1 MAMEERCDKQ
11 RLTEP
16 KIDQMEVDEQHTGYG
31 KAAYDALPA
40 DERLKMEHC
49 TLTELP
55 LTEAPPPLFQEP
67 MSAAFAENLRRF
79 VRCLPPEAAQEVL
92 TEPLEDAGRQQRF
105 KKNDKI
111 LGFLFDIAEVYSL
124 WEKL

>member
-11 RLTEP
+11 RPTEP
-16 KIDQMEVDEQHTGYG
+16 KIDQLEVEEQHTGYG
-31 KAAYDALPA
+31 KAAYDA

-49 TLTELP
+49 TSTELP

-92 TEPLEDAGRQQRF
+92 TEPLEDAGRQQR
-105 KKNDKI
+105 
-111 LGFLFDIAEVYSL
+111 
-124 WEKL
+124 

>member
-16 KIDQMEVDEQHTGYG
+16 KIDQMEVDEQNPGYG
-31 KAAYDALPA
+31 KAAYDALTP

-49 TLTELP
+49 TSTELSSS
-55 LTEAPPPLFQEP
+55 EAPPPLFQEP

-92 TEPLEDAGRQQRF
+92 TEPLEDAGRHAEI
-105 KKNDKI
+105 KKI
-111 LGFLFDIAEVYSL
+111 TCFFYLTL
-124 WEKL
+124 

>member
-11 RLTEP
+11 RPIEP
-16 KIDQMEVDEQHTGYG
+16 KIDQMEVDKQHPGYG

-40 DERLKMEHC
+40 DERLKMEHS

-55 LTEAPPPLFQEP
+55 LAEAPPPLFQEP

-92 TEPLEDAGRQQRF
+92 TEPLEDAGRQQR
-105 KKNDKI
+105 
-111 LGFLFDIAEVYSL
+111 
-124 WEKL
+124 

>member
-16 KIDQMEVDEQHTGYG
+16 KIDQMEADEQHSGYG
-31 KAAYDALPA
+31 KAAYDALTP
-40 DERLKMEHC
+40 DERLKMEHN
-49 TLTELP
+49 TLTELSSS
-55 LTEAPPPLFQEP
+55 EAPPPLFQEP

-92 TEPLEDAGRQQRF
+92 TEPLEDAGRQQR
-105 KKNDKI
+105 
-111 LGFLFDIAEVYSL
+111 
-124 WEKL
+124 